1 MIRSVRQSRRYWRSA
16 GERRRD
22 PNADGTSVPGFERRR
37 AMDAVLKRK
46 LVVEFVGMFL
56 FVFTVG
62 MATNK
67 AGAGALAPLAI
78 GSILMVMVF
87 AGGHVSGGHFNPAVS
102 TAVRL
107 RGRMATD
114 EYVAYLVTQF
124 VTAVLAGLLVRYVGG
139 REAHAVVASSGKM
152 LVVEFLFTFALAW
165 VVLNVATSRGTDGN
179 SFYGLAIGF
188 TVVAGAFAVGGISGG
203 AFNPAIAIG
212 AMVTGLFEWSN
223 IWIYLIADFLGAA
236 VAAFAFL
243 YVLPAEKEIGDIEAA
258 STE

>member
-1 MIRSVRQSRRYWRSA
+1 
-16 GERRRD
+16 
-22 PNADGTSVPGFERRR
+22 
-37 AMDAVLKRK
+37 MDLVLQRK

-78 GSILMVMVF
+78 GSVLMVMVF

-102 TAVRL
+102 TAVLL
-107 RGRMATD
+107 RGRMAVN
-114 EYVAYLVTQF
+114 EFVAYVATQF
-124 VTAVLAGLLVRYVGG
+124 AAAAIAGFVVRYVGG
-139 REAHAVVASSGKM
+139 REAHVAVASSGKM
-152 LVVEFLFTFALAW
+152 LVAEFLFTFALAW
-165 VVLNVATSRGTDGN
+165 VVLNVATARGTEGN

-203 AFNPAIAIG
+203 AFNPAIALG

-223 IWIYLIADFLGAA
+223 IWIYFLADFLGAV
-236 VAAFAFL
+236 VAAYLFFF
-243 YVLPAEKEIGDIEAA
+243 VLPAEKEIGDIEAA
-258 STE
+258 STA

>member
-1 MIRSVRQSRRYWRSA
+1 
-16 GERRRD
+16 
-22 PNADGTSVPGFERRR
+22 
-37 AMDAVLKRK
+37 MDAVLQRK

-78 GSILMVMVF
+78 GSVLMVMVF

-102 TAVRL
+102 TAVFL
-107 RGRMATD
+107 RRRMAASEFAT
-114 EYVAYLVTQF
+114 YVVTQL
-124 VTAVLAGLLVRYVGG
+124 VAAVLAGFVVRYVGG
-139 REAHAVVASSGKM
+139 REAHAAVASSGKM
-152 LVVEFLFTFALAW
+152 LIAEFLFTFALAW
-165 VVLNVATSRGTDGN
+165 VVLHVATATGTLGN

-188 TVVAGAFAVGGISGG
+188 TVVTGAFAVGGISGG
-203 AFNPAIAIG
+203 AFNPAVAIG
-212 AMVTGLFEWSN
+212 AMVTGLLEWSN

-236 VAAFAFL
+236 AAAYAFL
-243 YVLPAEKEIGDIEAA
+243 FVLPAEKMAGDIEAA

>member
-1 MIRSVRQSRRYWRSA
+1 MDSVLQ
-16 GERRRD
+16 
-22 PNADGTSVPGFERRR
+22 
-37 AMDAVLKRK
+37 RK

-78 GSILMVMVF
+78 GSMLMVMVF

-102 TAVRL
+102 TAVFL
-107 RGRMATD
+107 RGRMAPPEFVT
-114 EYVAYLVTQF
+114 YLVTQF
-124 VTAVLAGLLVRYVGG
+124 VAALLGGLVVRYVGG
-139 REAHAVVASSGKM
+139 SEGHAVVASSGKM
-152 LVVEFLFTFALAW
+152 LVAEFLFTFALAW
-165 VVLNVATSRGTDGN
+165 VVLHVATARGTDGN

-203 AFNPAIAIG
+203 AFNPAIALG

-223 IWIYLIADFLGAA
+223 IWIYLLADFLGAA
-236 VAAFAFL
+236 AAAYTFL
-243 YVLPAEKEIGDIEAA
+243 YVLPAEKPTGDYIEPA
-258 STE
+258 SSE

>member
-1 MIRSVRQSRRYWRSA
+1 MDSVLQ
-16 GERRRD
+16 
-22 PNADGTSVPGFERRR
+22 
-37 AMDAVLKRK
+37 RK

-78 GSILMVMVF
+78 GSMLMVMVF

-102 TAVRL
+102 TAVFL
-107 RGRMATD
+107 RGRMAPPEFVT
-114 EYVAYLVTQF
+114 YLVTQF
-124 VTAVLAGLLVRYVGG
+124 VAALLGGLVVRYVGG
-139 REAHAVVASSGKM
+139 SEGHAVVASSGKM
-152 LVVEFLFTFALAW
+152 LVAEFLFTFALAW
-165 VVLNVATSRGTDGN
+165 VVLHVATARGTDGN

-203 AFNPAIAIG
+203 AFNPAIALG

-223 IWIYLIADFLGAA
+223 IWIYLLADFLGAA
-236 VAAFAFL
+236 AAAYTFL
-243 YVLPAEKEIGDIEAA
+243 YVLPAEKPTGDYIEPA

>member
-1 MIRSVRQSRRYWRSA
+1 
-16 GERRRD
+16 
-22 PNADGTSVPGFERRR
+22 
-37 AMDAVLKRK
+37 MDAVLKRK

-78 GSILMVMVF
+78 GSVLMVMVF
-87 AGGHVSGGHFNPAVS
+87 SGGHVSGGHFNPAVS
-102 TAVRL
+102 TAVFL
-107 RGRMATD
+107 RGRMASN
-114 EYVAYLVTQF
+114 EFVSYVVTQ
-124 VTAVLAGLLVRYVGG
+124 VAAAVLAGFVVRYVGG
-139 REAHAVVASSGKM
+139 REAHAVVASSGRM
-152 LVVEFLFTFALAW
+152 LVAEFLFTFALAW
-165 VVLNVATSRGTDGN
+165 VVLHVATARGTNGN

>member
-1 MIRSVRQSRRYWRSA
+1 M
-16 GERRRD
+16 D
-22 PNADGTSVPGFERRR
+22 P
-37 AMDAVLKRK
+37 VLERK

-62 MATNK
+62 MATNE

-102 TAVRL
+102 TAVFL
-107 RGRMATD
+107 RGRMASN
-114 EYVAYLVTQF
+114 EFGAYVVTQF
-124 VTAVLAGLLVRYVGG
+124 VAAVIAGFVVRYVGG
-139 REAHAVVASSGKM
+139 SEVNAVVASSGRM
-152 LVVEFLFTFALAW
+152 LTAEFLFTFALAW

-203 AFNPAIAIG
+203 AFNPAIALG

-223 IWIYLIADFLGAA
+223 IWIYLVADLLGAA
-236 VAAFAFL
+236 AAAYTFL
-243 YVLPAEKEIGDIEAA
+243 YVLPAEKPTGDVVEPA
-258 STE
+258 STQ